1 MTPAQQTP
9 MEKIPL
15 IKMQHEIEI
24 LLSHD
29 FDAMSLKELKTI
41 GSEII
46 NLFSISQKEYGVGKI
61 RLTDPQG
68 ESWSYVQFLTTKLEH
83 ENDFVKVG
91 DLFASSW
98 GYDQTNVEFY
108 KVVGLTKSGKS
119 ARVRQ
124 IGMISKANEGGS
136 DMSDSVRP
144 DPTHEIKV
152 KVFNEELHYYEDTK
166 DNLPDL
172 TIRIDKSTSWNP
184 RLHKRESIGE
194 NWLRGSVY
202 YGSNGSKHLES
213 LSRIAPTESHY
224 RSWYA

>member
-1 MTPAQQTP
+1 
-9 MEKIPL
+9 MEKTPL

-41 GSEII
+41 GSEIT

-61 RLTDPQG
+61 RLSNPQG
-68 ESWSYVQFLTTKLEH
+68 ESWSYVQFLTKKLEH

-98 GYDQTNVEFY
+98 GYDQTNVEFF

-119 ARVRQ
+119 ARIRQ
-124 IGMISKANEGGS
+124 IGMTSKSNDGGS
-136 DMSDSVRP
+136 DMSDSVTP
-144 DPTHEIKV
+144 DPKHEIKV
-152 KVFNEELHYYEDTK
+152 KVMNEEKHYFEDTK
-166 DNLPDL
+166 EHLPDL
-172 TIRIDKSTSWNP
+172 TVRIEKSSQWNP
-184 RLHKRESIGE
+184 RLHKRETIGE
-194 NWLRGSVY
+194 TGLRGSVY
-202 YGSNGSKHLES
+202 YGCNASKHLES